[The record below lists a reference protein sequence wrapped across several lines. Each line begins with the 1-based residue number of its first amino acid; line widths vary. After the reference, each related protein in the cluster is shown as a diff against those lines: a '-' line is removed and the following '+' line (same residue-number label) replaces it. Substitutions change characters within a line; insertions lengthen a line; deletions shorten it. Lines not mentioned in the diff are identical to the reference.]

1 MPASPKFSSS
11 FAALTPTRVADAG
24 LARRDEPQFEKRLNA
39 LERRQRATAIANA
52 RAAARA
58 QAATARASARQAA
71 AAARAAAA
79 SGGRSRGT
87 NPPGR
92 GTGTGAADTSDET
105 TYTLSSYEPGSA
117 FTLATTPGVT
127 RCFSSR
133 TCQNALESS
142 IPDNAQAVCNTATY
156 RCQIGCIDGYAPGVD
171 SNGNAV
177 CIANVDECDGVA
189 CPTVQNGI
197 SICQSGSCAVLCDSA
212 GGYTLV
218 DGACVNLQSD
228 VNNCG
233 SAGNVCPGSPSG
245 LGDAKCYFGNCTL
258 GTWLPSSRVECGLTS
273 SCDSLPSRY

>member
-1 MPASPKFSSS
+1 M
-11 FAALTPTRVADAG
+11 G
-24 LARRDEPQFEKRLNA
+24 
-39 LERRQRATAIANA
+39 
-52 RAAARA
+52 
-58 QAATARASARQAA
+58 
-71 AAARAAAA
+71 
-79 SGGRSRGT
+79 GGRSRGT

-258 GTWLPSSRVECGLTS
+258 VCPLGTERQSTGDEAVPFTCAPNCPAGTSPYDVDGEIECLNLATDTRNCGAVGNLCDVSYNGVGSVQCVDSQCTLNCPAGTTLQPSGDANQPLLCA
-273 SCDSLPSRY
+273 